1 MSASFRPCAVV
12 PTYENPLTVRAVVTE
27 ILRHDLPVVLVD
39 DGSGPA
45 GRAACEELR
54 ALAQVTVHRHAE
66 NRGKGAAVTSG
77 MRIARER
84 GHTHAFQIDADLQH
98 DLARIPD
105 FLAAA
110 RAQPEALVLGY
121 PLYDA
126 SAPLARRWARRFTH
140 LWVALEV
147 GSRAAIRDA
156 MIGFRVY
163 PLEAALTS
171 GCRGARMDFDVEIAV
186 RMVWAGTPTLNLPV
200 AVRYLAPE
208 EGGISHFRSVRDNLR
223 FSLLHTRLCAQR
235 SMRWVGRAVFRGAS
249 GASGA
254 SGVP

>member
-156 MIGFRVY
+156 SGEHEIAIRTTVHLVDKTGARVGEIGPIESRSTYRVGKNANET
-163 PLEAALTS
+163 EAARRDAIARVVRTLAVYLT
-171 GCRGARMDFDVEIAV
+171 GEIDS
-186 RMVWAGTPTLNLPV
+186 R
-200 AVRYLAPE
+200 
-208 EGGISHFRSVRDNLR
+208 
-223 FSLLHTRLCAQR
+223 
-235 SMRWVGRAVFRGAS
+235 GRAAT
-249 GASGA
+249 A
-254 SGVP
+254 